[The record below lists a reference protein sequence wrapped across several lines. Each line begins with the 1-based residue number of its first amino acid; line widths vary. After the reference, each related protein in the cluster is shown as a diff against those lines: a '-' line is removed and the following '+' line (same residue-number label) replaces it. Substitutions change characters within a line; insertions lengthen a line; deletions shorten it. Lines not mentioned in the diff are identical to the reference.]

1 MKKLFLALSV
11 LAMLIFAA
19 VPSQALVSMPDAAP
33 GQDVLLPFFLTEITS
48 GESTLL
54 VIQEVGGAAQYLKFY
69 VNDIDSAVAYNYQES
84 MSAYDVA
91 FWNVRDDFI
100 ANASTVGKNMLLYD
114 LSGDGV
120 NDHYAGYIDI
130 QNWTSLTSSVRT
142 TDNNSLVAFM
152 YQIDLA
158 SGIASAAII
167 PAIEYEGNTQ
177 PQSDNMV
184 NTTTRLELF
193 DARALAAAKARI
205 AGVTPDAT
213 PTSFSMY
220 PRYYV
225 HDSNAS
231 NYLFSWRSTTTEYT
245 YDWVFYDEAEAPLSG
260 PVILTHE
267 LDIINVDDIV
277 PAGHQ
282 SSTASWA
289 GWINMVGTTGTN
301 YTNTDQWVMYNYQKV
316 VGGTVGTNWNVLYGV
331 HRQVGTDS

>member
-11 LAMLIFAA
+11 LAMLIFAV

-33 GQDVLLPFFLTEITS
+33 GQEVLLPFFLTEIAS

-54 VIQEVGGAAQYLKFY
+54 VIQNVSASSQYLKFY

-84 MSAYDVA
+84 MSANDVA

-100 ANASTVGKNMLLYD
+100 ANASTTGKNMLLYD

-120 NDHYAGYIDI
+120 NDRYAGYIEVE
-130 QNWTSLTSSVRT
+130 NWTSLTSAVRT

-158 SGIASAAII
+158 SGIAGGAII
-167 PAIEYEGNTQ
+167 PTREYEGNTQ
-177 PQSDNMV
+177 VLTDGMLSANYI
-184 NTTTRLELF
+184 ELF
-193 DARALAAAKARI
+193 SATALASAKSRI
-205 AGVTPDAT
+205 ANLAAVGTASSLT
-213 PTSFSMY
+213 MY

-225 HDSNAS
+225 YDSNAT
-231 NYLFSWRSTTTEYT
+231 NYLFSWRSTTTHRT
-245 YDWVFYDEAEAPLSG
+245 FDWVFYDEAEAALSG

-267 LDIINVDDIV
+267 LDIIDVADIV

-282 SSTASWA
+282 SSSASWA
-289 GWINMVGTTGTN
+289 GWINMVTGS
-301 YTNTDQWVMYNYQKV
+301 TDIAYEWVVYNYQKV
-316 VGGTVGTNWNVLYGV
+316 VGGTVGTNWNALFGV
-331 HRQVGTDS
+331 HRQVGTSS